1 MTASHPPS
9 LPQAARHWQCGCG
22 KPPSRLADTAHD
34 AGALPDYPGEPGH
47 PEGRVPAPT
56 SVSPAGSCG
65 MGAVTRL
72 RGRLNRSAGMFVCC
86 HRNTPCSSSTRG
98 SHMTLGWD
106 NPTADRTTTVLLRH
120 GDTQLSPEHRFSG
133 LRDLPLSANG
143 TLQAQAAAC
152 RLATGAP
159 IDAVVSSPL
168 QRALATAAIAAGELG
183 LTAVIDD
190 DLRETDFGDWDGFT
204 LAEIQQR
211 WPAAAASWRRDPEQA
226 PPGGESFAETAHR
239 VNRACDRL
247 LRDHGGQT
255 VLVVS
260 HITPIKILLCRALG
274 VPLGTVYRLYLGSAC
289 INEIQWHGRGFAA
302 VHRVNDTSHL
312 P

>member
-1 MTASHPPS
+1 
-9 LPQAARHWQCGCG
+9 
-22 KPPSRLADTAHD
+22 
-34 AGALPDYPGEPGH
+34 
-47 PEGRVPAPT
+47 
-56 SVSPAGSCG
+56 
-65 MGAVTRL
+65 
-72 RGRLNRSAGMFVCC
+72 
-86 HRNTPCSSSTRG
+86 
-98 SHMTLGWD
+98 MTLGWD
-106 NPTADRTTTVLLRH
+106 NPTVNPTTTVLLRH
-120 GDTQLSPEHRFSG
+120 GDTRLSPEHRFSG
-133 LRDLPLSANG
+133 LRDLPLSASG
-143 TLQAQAAAC
+143 TRQAQAAAC

-168 QRALATAAIAAGELG
+168 RRAVGTAAIAAAELG

-211 WPAAAASWRRDPEQA
+211 WPAAAAAWRHDPEQA
-226 PPGGESFAETAHR
+226 PPGGESFADTARR

-260 HITPIKILLCRALG
+260 HVTPIKILLCRALG

-289 INEIQWHGRGFAA
+289 INEIQWHGRGFAS

-312 P
+312 SLTPTVPSRPDANAAPPMPGTGRGPRA

>member
-1 MTASHPPS
+1 
-9 LPQAARHWQCGCG
+9 
-22 KPPSRLADTAHD
+22 
-34 AGALPDYPGEPGH
+34 
-47 PEGRVPAPT
+47 
-56 SVSPAGSCG
+56 
-65 MGAVTRL
+65 MGTVETT
-72 RGRLNRSAGMFVCC
+72 F
-86 HRNTPCSSSTRG
+86 SSSSRD

-106 NPTADRTTTVLLRH
+106 NPTGEPTTTILLRH

-133 LRDLPLSANG
+133 VRDVPLSATG
-143 TLQAQAAAC
+143 TRQAQAAAS
-152 RLATGAP
+152 RLAAGAP

-168 QRALATAAIAAGELG
+168 QRAAATAAIAAGELG
-183 LTAVIDD
+183 LTAVIDE

-211 WPAAAASWRRDPEQA
+211 WPTAAKAWRRDPQQA
-226 PPGGESFAETAHR
+226 PPGGESFADTARR

-247 LRDHGGQT
+247 LRDHRGQT
-255 VLVVS
+255 VLLVS

-274 VPLGTVYRLYLGSAC
+274 APLGSLYRLYLGSAC

-302 VHRVNDTSHL
+302 VRCVNDTSHL

>member
-1 MTASHPPS
+1 
-9 LPQAARHWQCGCG
+9 
-22 KPPSRLADTAHD
+22 
-34 AGALPDYPGEPGH
+34 
-47 PEGRVPAPT
+47 
-56 SVSPAGSCG
+56 
-65 MGAVTRL
+65 
-72 RGRLNRSAGMFVCC
+72 
-86 HRNTPCSSSTRG
+86 
-98 SHMTLGWD
+98 MTLGWD
-106 NPTADRTTTVLLRH
+106 NPTADPTTTILLRH

-133 LRDLPLSANG
+133 LSDFPLSANG
-143 TLQAQAAAC
+143 TLQAQAAAR
-152 RLATGAP
+152 RLATGAS

-168 QRALATAAIAAGELG
+168 RRAIATAAIAADELG
-183 LTAVIDD
+183 LTSVIDD

-211 WPAAAASWRRDPEQA
+211 WPAAAEAWRSDPDPA

-247 LRDHGGQT
+247 LREHGGQT

-260 HITPIKILLCRALG
+260 HITPIKILLCRALV
-274 VPLGTVYRLYLGSAC
+274 VPLGTLYRLYLGSAS
-289 INEIQWHGRGFAA
+289 INEVHWHGGGFAA

>member
-1 MTASHPPS
+1 MGTV
-9 LPQAARHWQCGCG
+9 
-22 KPPSRLADTAHD
+22 DT
-34 AGALPDYPGEPGH
+34 
-47 PEGRVPAPT
+47 T
-56 SVSPAGSCG
+56 
-65 MGAVTRL
+65 
-72 RGRLNRSAGMFVCC
+72 
-86 HRNTPCSSSTRG
+86 SSSFSRD

-106 NPTADRTTTVLLRH
+106 NPTADPTTTILLRH
-120 GDTQLSPEHRFSG
+120 GDTRLSPEHRFSG
-133 LRDLPLSANG
+133 RRDVPLSASG
-143 TLQAQAAAC
+143 TRQARAAAC
-152 RLATGAP
+152 RLATSSP

-168 QRALATAAIAAGELG
+168 LRAVATAAIAARELG

-211 WPAAAASWRRDPEQA
+211 WPAAAAAWRYDPEQA
-226 PPGGESFAETAHR
+226 PPGGESFAATEHR

-274 VPLGTVYRLYLGSAC
+274 VPLGTAYRLYLGSAC
-289 INEIQWHGRGFAA
+289 INEIRWHDHGFAT
-302 VHRVNDTSHL
+302 VHCVNDTSHL
-312 P
+312 A